1 MIGKGCVGE
10 ATSPGT
16 SLLGTGRSSAGLVA
30 LNHDGDVF
38 TIHTQRGK
46 QGRGGAVKVPEIVM
60 NELEAPDK
68 LAGFATQSDDGV
80 GPLVVTGAEAAVIIG
95 AGAAG
100 GDKE

>member
-1 MIGKGCVGE
+1 M
-10 ATSPGT
+10 
-16 SLLGTGRSSAGLVA
+16 
-30 LNHDGDVF
+30 NHDGDVF